1 MFRQCQSLVELG
13 SLGSLRKCVVS
24 PSHGFSQSFKVW
36 PARPFNRKP
45 IHQSARLSSTGIPW
59 SPQVPSLGDLK
70 HLNLKDIHPKH
81 RELLEADRSSLHY
94 YDRVTLRRLIEWL
107 ESGPPPITQYRLT
120 FGKHKGKLLEEV
132 PDSYMVK
139 YLIPRHKDSMDMGHC
154 AIVGVA
160 VEDFMK
166 RHPEVKSQAGNTKT
180 KPVEGAVLK
189 SPIVEK
195 KERGRPPGKAAKKST
210 VPKHV
215 IEGIPAELRLRR
227 GAKK

>member
-13 SLGSLRKCVVS
+13 SLGSLRKCVVR

-45 IHQSARLSSTGIPW
+45 IHQSARLSSSGIPW
-59 SPQVPSLGDLK
+59 SPQVPSLDDLK

-81 RELLEADRSSLHY
+81 RKLLEADRSSLHD
-94 YDRVTLRRLIEWL
+94 YDRVALQRLIEWL
-107 ESGPPPITQYRLT
+107 ESGPPPISQYRLT

-139 YLIPRHKDSMDMGHC
+139 YLIPRRKDSMGMDHC
-154 AIVGVA
+154 PIVELA

-166 RHPEVKSQAGNTKT
+166 RHPEVKSQAGRTKT
-180 KPVEGAVLK
+180 KPVEGGALK
-189 SPIVEK
+189 SPIVGK

-215 IEGIPAELRLRR
+215 KEGIPAELRFGR
-227 GAKK
+227 GVKK